1 MATTYEKIAST
12 TLGSSSATVTLSSI
26 PATYTDLRLVFVPLG
41 TSTQNMS
48 MTINGDTGANY
59 SWTNLRGDGGGTVY
73 SARAGSQSNINL
85 TYGTSITTTNP
96 NLYEIDIFSYAG
108 STYKTSL
115 NKYSADKNG
124 SGNLGVQAILWS
136 STSAITSVT
145 FTATT
150 NFAANTI
157 LTIYGIKAA

>member
-41 TSTQNMS
+41 TSTQNMN
-48 MTINGDTGANY
+48 MTINGDTGSNY
-59 SWTNLRGDGGGTVY
+59 SWTNLRGDGSGIY
-73 SARAGSQSNINL
+73 SARATSQTNINL
-85 TYGTSITTTNP
+85 TYGTSITTINP

-108 STYKTSL
+108 STYKTLL

-124 SGNLGVQAILWS
+124 SGNQGVQVVLWQ

-145 FTATT
+145 FTAAT
-150 NFAANTI
+150 NFAASTS